1 MDIRKLT
8 LHKIDILKNTAEKIE
23 IDISKETIIEYV
35 DNLVNEILE
44 SPNKR
49 MYRFKNGETQVK
61 SSLAK
66 LVEQDVDIDKIIL
79 HNAERLLEKELNANE
94 QLKSKKLGVK
104 IQKGSLLHLHF
115 VQDEIGKILVCK
127 VEHDEY
133 LNELNFDKNNGLN
146 TKKKVFKSFLMFL
159 DTNNIYLND
168 KNNSKY
174 WWDDFL
180 ELEQVNN
187 DNENTEKSVHKI
199 MAIVDQY
206 KKSSRE
212 FQLDGTLLRNAI
224 IGHFKSN
231 KNFNLTELLDNV
243 VATYTPINQNFPLKK
258 ISERV
263 NKLANDNSFDNQFV
277 IVQEKVNKRIVNK
290 IRLGSGLYLSIE
302 DFVKNLGEILKPYS
316 DKEGNQGMTIF
327 SEEAYNF
334 VNQIKN
340 DKGITN

>member
-8 LHKIDILKNTAEKIE
+8 LHKIDISKNIAEKIE

-35 DNLVNEILE
+35 DNLVNEILD

-49 MYRFKNGETQVK
+49 MYRFKNGDTQVK
-61 SSLAK
+61 SSLIK
-66 LVEQDVDIDKIIL
+66 LVAQDSEVDKIIL

-94 QLKSKKLGVK
+94 QLKSKRLNVK

-115 VQDEIGKILVCK
+115 VEDDVDKILVCK

-159 DTNNIYLND
+159 DSSSIYLND

-199 MAIVDQY
+199 MVIVDSY
-206 KKSSRE
+206 KKE
-212 FQLDGTLLRNAI
+212 FLLDGTLLRNAI

-231 KNFNLTELLDNV
+231 ENFNLTELLDSV
-243 VATYTPINQNFPLKK
+243 VESYTPINQNFPLKK

-263 NKLANDNSFDNQFV
+263 NKLALDSSFDNQFV
-277 IVQEKVNKRIVNK
+277 IVQQKVNKRIVNK

-302 DFVKNLGEILKPYS
+302 DFVKNLDEILRPFS
-316 DKEGNQGMTIF
+316 DNQGNQGITII
-327 SEEAYNF
+327 SEEAYEF
-334 VNQIKN
+334 VNQMK
-340 DKGITN
+340 K